1 MQLKEYHHILVPVDG
16 SKATEAVV
24 AQAAVMAKAHH
35 ANLEL
40 LNVVQVAQFSDGI
53 ISGISLDKDQTY
65 NLSNQANER
74 LQDLKKELEA
84 TGVEKVGVHVRFG
97 NPKQVIAHDFVKDH
111 QIDLIVMGATG
122 LSAVERMVVG
132 SVTQYATRNADADVL
147 VVKINKDDFKVKSSS
162 DEPIVGL

>member
-1 MQLKEYHHILVPVDG
+1 
-16 SKATEAVV
+16 
-24 AQAAVMAKAHH
+24 MAKAHH

-65 NLSNQANER
+65 NLINQANER
-74 LQDLKKELEA
+74 LQDLKKELEDA
-84 TGVEKVGVHVRFG
+84 GVEKVGVHVRFG
-97 NPKQVIAHDFVKDH
+97 NPKQVIAHDFVEDH

>member
-1 MQLKEYHHILVPVDG
+1 MGPKPPKPSLLKQQSWRKPT
-16 SKATEAVV
+16 S
-24 AQAAVMAKAHH
+24 

-65 NLSNQANER
+65 NLINQANER
-74 LQDLKKELEA
+74 LQDLKKELEDA
-84 TGVEKVGVHVRFG
+84 GVEKVGVHVRFG
-97 NPKQVIAHDFVKDH
+97 NPKQVIAHDFVEDH

-147 VVKINKDDFKVKSSS
+147 VVKINKDDFGRFKSSS